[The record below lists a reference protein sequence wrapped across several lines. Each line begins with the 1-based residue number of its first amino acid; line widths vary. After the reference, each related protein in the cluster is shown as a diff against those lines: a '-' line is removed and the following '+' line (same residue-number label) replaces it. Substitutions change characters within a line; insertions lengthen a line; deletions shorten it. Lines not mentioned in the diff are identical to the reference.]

1 MAVRLSAIRMGSGG
15 RRLRSR
21 QHFALVLAIIV
32 ALAAAGCAPQLLR
45 NPVPA
50 KAYAAPLPTGL
61 GDVRYWGDQLPPH
74 LSRLIEEKFQQV
86 VTNRPWL
93 VTNPKNPLAFLAL
106 SGGGSD
112 GAYGAGVLVGWTAA
126 GTRPEFEIV
135 TGISTGALIAPFA
148 FLGSHYDHVLTELY
162 TTYSTKDVVE
172 TDFLAGVLGGAAV
185 TEVTKLEQL
194 IERYISTEVL
204 HKIAIEHARGRRL
217 LIGTTNL
224 DAQRP
229 VIWDMG
235 AIASRGTPESATLF
249 RKVLLASASIPAV
262 FPPVLINIDEDDG
275 VHDEMHVD
283 GGTTSQVFFLPPA
296 VLSAGLKNKSKSAS
310 LRKLYVILNNKLDP
324 EYEAVKPTTFAIARR
339 SISTLIKSAG
349 RGDLFR
355 LRETAL
361 ASGVGMRIA
370 AVPDSF
376 EGRSTEPFDLDYMR
390 LLYQLGYQ
398 QAATG
403 YSWHDG
409 PLGP

>member
-1 MAVRLSAIRMGSGG
+1 M
-15 RRLRSR
+15 
-21 QHFALVLAIIV
+21 
-32 ALAAAGCAPQLLR
+32 
-45 NPVPA
+45 
-50 KAYAAPLPTGL
+50 
-61 GDVRYWGDQLPPH
+61 
-74 LSRLIEEKFQQV
+74 
-86 VTNRPWL
+86 
-93 VTNPKNPLAFLAL
+93 
-106 SGGGSD
+106 
-112 GAYGAGVLVGWTAA
+112 
-126 GTRPEFEIV
+126 
-135 TGISTGALIAPFA
+135 
-148 FLGSHYDHVLTELY
+148 
-162 TTYSTKDVVE
+162 
-172 TDFLAGVLGGAAV
+172 
-185 TEVTKLEQL
+185 
-194 IERYISTEVL
+194 
-204 HKIAIEHARGRRL
+204 
-217 LIGTTNL
+217 
-224 DAQRP
+224 
-229 VIWDMG
+229 
-235 AIASRGTPESATLF
+235 
-249 RKVLLASASIPAV
+249 LLASASIPAV